1 MRIFQSEEKFS
12 NYYQIDSCLDS
23 TGNGFVYK
31 AHNTRLGNEIAL
43 KVFHSDLFPED
54 TDYQKFEQKA
64 QTLGRLNHPNIA
76 RFFHYGQFEELPFVA
91 MELVPGQSLDEYLK
105 TRSPLP
111 LHLTLRLISHICT
124 ALQYVYKFA
133 QMPKLVKP
141 DLEHSGTELD
151 LGSQKLRPSNIMVIE
166 PNQEKSDP
174 IIRLTDFCLVS
185 EESGSVDGWD
195 RYQNRSDDLGTI
207 GQLLLDML
215 IDQGTRQQ
223 LLSDWPDLS
232 ALPNIELEISELEP
246 TINSLIQNS
255 ISPEFEEQ
263 LADLADWQT
272 KVTQIQESIIC
283 IEDANS
289 QKQQGEYRTMV
300 ESLQK
305 AIDLLPTNQPIQNL
319 KKQAEI
325 EEQINL
331 ADQQATMS
339 NFEAAIGSWEKVLEL
354 APSKTETLFHRA
366 NSEIGRLELLA
377 QIKPLQ
383 KEVQTQKELIRQM
396 STAQQEIDSERDNF
410 DRDRLSRDQEIDR
423 LQVDLSA
430 ADLAVKSTKQEW
442 KEEIEELSKEHKQQ
456 VDKLEL
462 FVEEKE
468 KLIEK
473 ISQQSEDLTGQ
484 LVDLEQIRVNLDK
497 VVQEQEVVLKR
508 QEEDIDQL
516 HILSEETK
524 KEKSQFEAENSELIE
539 QRDSLQKNKDELE
552 KKVIDQSEEL
562 SNQSLKLD
570 ELDKKNEEVKGAL
583 EASESKLE
591 SLKNNQS
598 ELSQT
603 VKEKASQIELLEKR
617 RNKEKEVFR
626 KLEQSWQEQVNQ
638 TEQKNEQLFKNQI
651 QAETE
656 NIGFQFEWAEL
667 KESVHDL
674 EQQLI
679 QNSAFLETKEEQIK
693 QFIAEKEFIDQ
704 QVEELEAGFRLQAE
718 TLLEKDNLNQDLT
731 VSTGKLEEQ
740 IEELQTHQSLSENEL
755 GQKQEQIEQL
765 EALKLNFESDLFN
778 LTDSRDSLQQ
788 QLNQKEQ
795 SLEELE
801 TKSQSAIKSLEN
813 QISMLEEKLEA
824 QIEGLQTHQSLSENE
839 LGQKQEQ
846 IEQLEALKLNFE
858 SDLFNLTDSRDS
870 LQQQLNQKER
880 SLEELEA
887 NGQATIKSLENQVS
901 ILEEQV
907 SVSNQQLQHFLDQVE
922 KSGSKSNLSEKHQEF
937 EKILASQEEELT
949 TLRNENSI
957 LNQQLQD
964 KLSSNDHSQAEIKT
978 LQNRIDE
985 LETTVSEE
993 VQEISFER
1001 EKNQKELEF
1010 ELQQRDGEIQAL
1022 TQEKLAL
1029 SSTVQEQTRMLKN
1042 AATKFKQQQQAI
1054 EALKNDNKHQQQ
1066 EPIEQPLIPQ
1076 RSTANEYV
1084 DLGIAYRKEEK
1095 YQEAILAYQEA
1106 IKIDPV
1112 HEWAYN
1118 NIGYAYYCDQK
1129 YEESVKA
1136 YKQAIQVRPD
1146 HGWAYNGLGRA
1157 YNKLGQYQQ
1166 AIDAFLSSTQV
1177 SPDNAE
1183 AFYNLAKA
1191 YAISEEYDLVLSYL
1205 KQATSQDA
1213 AYAAVAAN
1221 EPLFVDLANKTE
1233 FRHLLSNAES

>member
-31 AHNTRLGNEIAL
+31 ARNTRLGNEIAL
-43 KVFHSDLFPED
+43 KVFHSDLFPKEI
-54 TDYQKFEQKA
+54 DYQKFEQKA

-105 TRSPLP
+105 ARSPLP
-111 LHLTLRLISHICT
+111 LQLTLRLINQICT

-141 DLEHSGTELD
+141 DLEESEAEID
-151 LGSQKLRPSNIMVIE
+151 LGSQKLCPSNIMVIE
-166 PNQEKSDP
+166 PNQETSEP

-185 EESGSVDGWD
+185 EESGSVDSWD
-195 RYQNRSDDLGTI
+195 RYQNKSDGLDTI

-246 TINSLIQNS
+246 TINNLIQSS
-255 ISPEFEEQ
+255 ISLGFEEQ
-263 LADLADWQT
+263 LTALADWQA

-283 IEDANS
+283 IEDANA
-289 QKQQGEYRTMV
+289 QKQQGEYRMMV

-325 EEQINL
+325 EEQIDL
-331 ADQQATMS
+331 ADQQTTMG
-339 NFEAAIGSWEKVLEL
+339 NFEVAIESWEKVLEL

-366 NSEIGRLELLA
+366 TSEIGRLELLA

-383 KEVQTQKELIRQM
+383 KQVQAQKELIRQM
-396 STAQQEIDSERDNF
+396 STSQEEIDSERDNF
-410 DRDRLSRDQEIDR
+410 DRDRLSQDQKIDR
-423 LQVDLSA
+423 LQTDLSA
-430 ADLAVKSTKQEW
+430 ADLEVKSTKQEW
-442 KEEIEELSKEHKQQ
+442 KEEIEELSQEHKQQ
-456 VDKLEL
+456 LEKLEL

-484 LVDLEQIRVNLDK
+484 VVDLEKIRVNLDK
-497 VVQEQEVVLKR
+497 VVEEQETKLKQ
-508 QEEDIDQL
+508 QEEDIDHLQ
-516 HILSEETK
+516 ILSEEIK
-524 KEKSQFEAENSELIE
+524 KEKFQFEAKNSELIE
-539 QRDSLQKNKDELE
+539 HRDSLQKNKDELE
-552 KKVIDQSEEL
+552 QKVIDQSEEL
-562 SNQSLKLD
+562 SDQSLKLD
-570 ELDKKNEEVKGAL
+570 ELGKKSEEVKGAL
-583 EASESKLE
+583 EVSEGKLE
-591 SLKNNQS
+591 SLKENQS
-598 ELSQT
+598 ELSKT
-603 VKEKASQIELLEKR
+603 VEKKDSQIELLEKR
-617 RNKEKEVFR
+617 RSKEKEVFQ

-638 TEQKNEQLFKNQI
+638 TEQKNEQLLKNQI

-656 NIGFQFEWAEL
+656 NIGFQFEWIEL

-679 QNSAFLETKEEQIK
+679 QNAAFLEIKEEQIK
-693 QFIAEKEFIDQ
+693 QFVAEKEFIDQ
-704 QVEELEAGFRLQAE
+704 QVEELEAGFRLQAD
-718 TLLEKDNLNQDLT
+718 TLLEKDNLNQDLIA
-731 VSTGKLEEQ
+731 STGKLEAQ
-740 IEELQTHQSLSENEL
+740 IEELQAHRSLSENEL

-765 EALKLNFESDLFN
+765 QALKLNFESDLLS

-801 TKSQSAIKSLEN
+801 TNSLAAVE
-813 QISMLEEKLEA
+813 
-824 QIEGLQTHQSLSENE
+824 
-839 LGQKQEQ
+839 
-846 IEQLEALKLNFE
+846 
-858 SDLFNLTDSRDS
+858 
-870 LQQQLNQKER
+870 
-880 SLEELEA
+880 
-887 NGQATIKSLENQVS
+887 SLENQVS

-922 KSGSKSNLSEKHQEF
+922 ENNSQSNLSDKHQEF
-937 EKILASQEEELT
+937 EKTLAAQEEKLT
-949 TLRNENSI
+949 SLKNENSM
-957 LNQQLQD
+957 LTQQLQD
-964 KLSSNDHSQAEIKT
+964 SLNANNYSQAEVKT
-978 LQNRIDE
+978 LKNRIDE

-993 VQEISFER
+993 VQEISVER
-1001 EKNQKELEF
+1001 EKNQKEIEF

-1022 TQEKLAL
+1022 TREKLAL
-1029 SSTVQEQTRMLKN
+1029 SSTVEEQTRMLKN

-1054 EALKNDNKHQQQ
+1054 EALKNDNKNQQK
-1066 EPIEQPLIPQ
+1066 ELIEQPLIPQ

-1118 NIGYAYYCDQK
+1118 NIGYAYYCGQK

-1205 KQATSQDA
+1205 KQAINQDA
-1213 AYAAVAAN
+1213 AYAAAAAN

-1233 FRHLLSNAES
+1233 FRQLIANAES

>member
-1 MRIFQSEEKFS
+1 MRIFQPEEKFS

-473 ISQQSEDLTGQ
+473 ISQQSEDLTSQ

-497 VVQEQEVVLKR
+497 VVQEQEAVLKR
-508 QEEDIDQL
+508 QEEDIDQF

-570 ELDKKNEEVKGAL
+570 ELGEKNEEVKGAL

-788 QLNQKEQ
+788 QLNQKE
-795 SLEELE
+795 
-801 TKSQSAIKSLEN
+801 
-813 QISMLEEKLEA
+813 
-824 QIEGLQTHQSLSENE
+824 
-839 LGQKQEQ
+839 
-846 IEQLEALKLNFE
+846 
-858 SDLFNLTDSRDS
+858 
-870 LQQQLNQKER
+870 R

-1001 EKNQKELEF
+1001 ENNQKELEF

-1213 AYAAVAAN
+1213 AYAAAAAN

>member
-473 ISQQSEDLTGQ
+473 ISQQSEDLTSQ

-497 VVQEQEVVLKR
+497 VVQEQEAVLKR
-508 QEEDIDQL
+508 QEEEIDQF

-539 QRDSLQKNKDELE
+539 QRDSLQENKDELE

-570 ELDKKNEEVKGAL
+570 ELGEKNEEVKGAL

-667 KESVHDL
+667 KESVNDL

-740 IEELQTHQSLSENEL
+740 IEE
-755 GQKQEQIEQL
+755 
-765 EALKLNFESDLFN
+765 
-778 LTDSRDSLQQ
+778 
-788 QLNQKEQ
+788 
-795 SLEELE
+795 
-801 TKSQSAIKSLEN
+801 
-813 QISMLEEKLEA
+813 
-824 QIEGLQTHQSLSENE
+824 LQTHQSLSENE

-1213 AYAAVAAN
+1213 AYAAAAAN

>member
-31 AHNTRLGNEIAL
+31 ARNTRLGNEIAL
-43 KVFHSDLFPED
+43 KVFHSDLFPKEI
-54 TDYQKFEQKA
+54 DYQKFEQKA

-105 TRSPLP
+105 ARSPLP
-111 LHLTLRLISHICT
+111 LQLTLRLINQICT

-141 DLEHSGTELD
+141 DLEESEAEID
-151 LGSQKLRPSNIMVIE
+151 LGSQKLCSSNIMVIE
-166 PNQEKSDP
+166 PNQETSEP

-185 EESGSVDGWD
+185 EESGSVDSWD
-195 RYQNRSDDLGTI
+195 RYQNKSDGLDTI

-246 TINSLIQNS
+246 TINNLIQSS
-255 ISPEFEEQ
+255 ISLGFEEQ
-263 LADLADWQT
+263 LTALADWQA

-283 IEDANS
+283 IEDANA
-289 QKQQGEYRTMV
+289 QKQQGEYRMMV

-325 EEQINL
+325 EEQIDL
-331 ADQQATMS
+331 ADQQTTMG
-339 NFEAAIGSWEKVLEL
+339 NFEVAIESWEKVLEL

-366 NSEIGRLELLA
+366 TSEIGRLELLA

-383 KEVQTQKELIRQM
+383 KQVQAQKELIRQM
-396 STAQQEIDSERDNF
+396 STSQEEIDSERDNF
-410 DRDRLSRDQEIDR
+410 DRDRLSQDQKIDR
-423 LQVDLSA
+423 LQTDLSA
-430 ADLAVKSTKQEW
+430 ADLEVKSTKQEW
-442 KEEIEELSKEHKQQ
+442 KEEIEELSQEHKQQ
-456 VDKLEL
+456 LEKLEL

-484 LVDLEQIRVNLDK
+484 VVDLEKIRVNLDK
-497 VVQEQEVVLKR
+497 VVEEQETKLKQ
-508 QEEDIDQL
+508 QEEDIDHL
-516 HILSEETK
+516 HVLSEEIK
-524 KEKSQFEAENSELIE
+524 KEKFQFEAKNSELIE

-552 KKVIDQSEEL
+552 QKVIDQSEEL
-562 SNQSLKLD
+562 SDQSLKLD
-570 ELDKKNEEVKGAL
+570 ELGKKSKEVKGAL
-583 EASESKLE
+583 EVSEGKLE
-591 SLKNNQS
+591 SLKENQS
-598 ELSQT
+598 ELSKT
-603 VKEKASQIELLEKR
+603 VEKKDSQIELLEKR
-617 RNKEKEVFR
+617 RSKEKEVFQ

-638 TEQKNEQLFKNQI
+638 TEQKNEQLLKNQI

-656 NIGFQFEWAEL
+656 NIGFQFEWIEL

-679 QNSAFLETKEEQIK
+679 QNAAFLEIKEEQIK
-693 QFIAEKEFIDQ
+693 QFVAEKEFIDQ
-704 QVEELEAGFRLQAE
+704 QVEELEAGFRLQAD
-718 TLLEKDNLNQDLT
+718 TLLEKDNLNQDLIA
-731 VSTGKLEEQ
+731 STGKLEAQ
-740 IEELQTHQSLSENEL
+740 IEELQAHRSLSENKL

-765 EALKLNFESDLFN
+765 QALKLNFESDLLS

-801 TKSQSAIKSLEN
+801 TNSLAAVE
-813 QISMLEEKLEA
+813 
-824 QIEGLQTHQSLSENE
+824 
-839 LGQKQEQ
+839 
-846 IEQLEALKLNFE
+846 
-858 SDLFNLTDSRDS
+858 
-870 LQQQLNQKER
+870 
-880 SLEELEA
+880 
-887 NGQATIKSLENQVS
+887 SLENQVS

-922 KSGSKSNLSEKHQEF
+922 ESDSQSNLSDKHQEF
-937 EKILASQEEELT
+937 EKTLAAQEEKLT
-949 TLRNENSI
+949 SLKNENST
-957 LNQQLQD
+957 LTQQLQD
-964 KLSSNDHSQAEIKT
+964 SLNANNYSQAEVKT
-978 LQNRIDE
+978 LKNRIDE

-993 VQEISFER
+993 VQEISVER
-1001 EKNQKELEF
+1001 EKNQKEIEF

-1022 TQEKLAL
+1022 TREKLAL
-1029 SSTVQEQTRMLKN
+1029 SSTVEEQTRMLKN

-1054 EALKNDNKHQQQ
+1054 EALKNDNKNQQK
-1066 EPIEQPLIPQ
+1066 ELIEQPLIPQ

-1205 KQATSQDA
+1205 KQATNQDA
-1213 AYAAVAAN
+1213 AYAAAAAN

-1233 FRHLLSNAES
+1233 FRQLIANAES

>member
-31 AHNTRLGNEIAL
+31 ARNTRLGNEIAL
-43 KVFHSDLFPED
+43 KVFHSDLFPKEI
-54 TDYQKFEQKA
+54 DYQKFEQKA

-105 TRSPLP
+105 ARSPLP
-111 LHLTLRLISHICT
+111 LQLTLRLINQICT

-141 DLEHSGTELD
+141 DLEESEAEID
-151 LGSQKLRPSNIMVIE
+151 LGSQKLCSSNIMVIE
-166 PNQEKSDP
+166 PNQETSEP

-185 EESGSVDGWD
+185 EESGSVDSWD
-195 RYQNRSDDLGTI
+195 RYQNKSDGLDTI

-246 TINSLIQNS
+246 TINNLIQSS
-255 ISPEFEEQ
+255 ISLGFEEQ
-263 LADLADWQT
+263 LTALADWQA

-283 IEDANS
+283 IEDANA
-289 QKQQGEYRTMV
+289 QKQQGEYRMMV

-325 EEQINL
+325 EEQIDL
-331 ADQQATMS
+331 ADQQTTMG
-339 NFEAAIGSWEKVLEL
+339 NFEVAIESWEKVLEL

-366 NSEIGRLELLA
+366 TSEIGRLELLA

-383 KEVQTQKELIRQM
+383 KQVQAQKELIRQM
-396 STAQQEIDSERDNF
+396 STSQEEIDSERDNF
-410 DRDRLSRDQEIDR
+410 DRDRLSQDQKIDR
-423 LQVDLSA
+423 LQTDLSA
-430 ADLAVKSTKQEW
+430 ADLEVKSTKQEW
-442 KEEIEELSKEHKQQ
+442 KEEIEELSQEHKQQ
-456 VDKLEL
+456 LEKLEL

-484 LVDLEQIRVNLDK
+484 VVDLEKIRVNLDK
-497 VVQEQEVVLKR
+497 VVEEQETKLKQ
-508 QEEDIDQL
+508 QEEDIDHLQ
-516 HILSEETK
+516 ILSEEIK
-524 KEKSQFEAENSELIE
+524 KEKFQFEAKNSELIE

-552 KKVIDQSEEL
+552 QKVIDQSEEL
-562 SNQSLKLD
+562 SDQSLKLD
-570 ELDKKNEEVKGAL
+570 VLGKKSEEVKGAL
-583 EASESKLE
+583 EVSEGKLE
-591 SLKNNQS
+591 SLKENQS
-598 ELSQT
+598 ELSKT
-603 VKEKASQIELLEKR
+603 VEKKDSQIELLEKR
-617 RNKEKEVFR
+617 RSKEKEVFQ

-638 TEQKNEQLFKNQI
+638 TEQKNEQLLKNQI

-656 NIGFQFEWAEL
+656 NIGFQFEWIEL

-679 QNSAFLETKEEQIK
+679 QNAAFLEIKEEQIK
-693 QFIAEKEFIDQ
+693 QFVAEKEFIDQ
-704 QVEELEAGFRLQAE
+704 QVEELEAGFRLQAD
-718 TLLEKDNLNQDLT
+718 TLLEKDNLNQDLIA
-731 VSTGKLEEQ
+731 STGKLEAQ
-740 IEELQTHQSLSENEL
+740 IEELQAHRSLSENEL

-765 EALKLNFESDLFN
+765 QALKLNFESDLLS

-801 TKSQSAIKSLEN
+801 A
-813 QISMLEEKLEA
+813 
-824 QIEGLQTHQSLSENE
+824 
-839 LGQKQEQ
+839 
-846 IEQLEALKLNFE
+846 
-858 SDLFNLTDSRDS
+858 DS
-870 LQQQLNQKER
+870 LAAVE
-880 SLEELEA
+880 
-887 NGQATIKSLENQVS
+887 SLENQVS

-922 KSGSKSNLSEKHQEF
+922 ESDSQANLSDKHQEF
-937 EKILASQEEELT
+937 EKTLAAQEEKLT
-949 TLRNENSI
+949 SLKNENST
-957 LNQQLQD
+957 LTQQLQD
-964 KLSSNDHSQAEIKT
+964 SLNANNYSQAEVKT
-978 LQNRIDE
+978 LKNRIDE

-993 VQEISFER
+993 VQEISVER
-1001 EKNQKELEF
+1001 EKNQKEIEF

-1022 TQEKLAL
+1022 TREKLAL
-1029 SSTVQEQTRMLKN
+1029 SSTVEEQTRMLKN

-1054 EALKNDNKHQQQ
+1054 EALKNDNENQQK
-1066 EPIEQPLIPQ
+1066 ELIEQPLIPQ

-1205 KQATSQDA
+1205 KQATNQDA
-1213 AYAAVAAN
+1213 AYAAAAAN

-1233 FRHLLSNAES
+1233 FRQLIANAES

>member
-141 DLEHSGTELD
+141 DLEHSGAELD

-166 PNQEKSDP
+166 PNQETSEP

-195 RYQNRSDDLGTI
+195 RYKNRSDGLGTI

-263 LADLADWQT
+263 LADLANWQT

-283 IEDANS
+283 IENANS

-366 NSEIGRLELLA
+366 NSEIGRLELLS

-456 VDKLEL
+456 LDKLEL

-473 ISQQSEDLTGQ
+473 INQQSEDLTGQ
-484 LVDLEQIRVNLDK
+484 VVDLEQIRVNLDK
-497 VVQEQEVVLKR
+497 VVQEQEAVLKR

-516 HILSEETK
+516 HILSEEIK

-552 KKVIDQSEEL
+552 KKAIDQSEKL

-570 ELDKKNEEVKGAL
+570 ELGEKNEEVKGAL

-617 RNKEKEVFR
+617 RSKEKEVFR

-718 TLLEKDNLNQDLT
+718 TLLEKDNLNQDLI
-731 VSTGKLEEQ
+731 VSTGKLEAQ
-740 IEELQTHQSLSENEL
+740 IEELQTHRSLSENEL

-778 LTDSRDSLQQ
+778 L
-788 QLNQKEQ
+788 N
-795 SLEELE
+795 
-801 TKSQSAIKSLEN
+801 
-813 QISMLEEKLEA
+813 
-824 QIEGLQTHQSLSENE
+824 
-839 LGQKQEQ
+839 
-846 IEQLEALKLNFE
+846 
-858 SDLFNLTDSRDS
+858 DSRDS

-907 SVSNQQLQHFLDQVE
+907 LVSNQQLQHFLDQVE
-922 KSGSKSNLSEKHQEF
+922 KSDSKSNLSEKHQEF
-937 EKILASQEEELT
+937 EKILANQEEELT
-949 TLRNENSI
+949 TLRNENST
-957 LNQQLQD
+957 LTQQLQD

-985 LETTVSEE
+985 LEATVSEE

-1010 ELQQRDGEIQAL
+1010 ELQQRDGELQAL

>member
-195 RYQNRSDDLGTI
+195 RYQNRSDGLGTI

-473 ISQQSEDLTGQ
+473 ISQQSEDLTSQ

-497 VVQEQEVVLKR
+497 VVQEQEAVLKR
-508 QEEDIDQL
+508 QEEEIDQF

-570 ELDKKNEEVKGAL
+570 ELGKKNEEVKGAL

-740 IEELQTHQSLSENEL
+740 IEE
-755 GQKQEQIEQL
+755 
-765 EALKLNFESDLFN
+765 
-778 LTDSRDSLQQ
+778 
-788 QLNQKEQ
+788 
-795 SLEELE
+795 
-801 TKSQSAIKSLEN
+801 
-813 QISMLEEKLEA
+813 
-824 QIEGLQTHQSLSENE
+824 LQTHQSLSENE

-1213 AYAAVAAN
+1213 AYAAAAAN

>member
-141 DLEHSGTELD
+141 DLEHSGAELD
-151 LGSQKLRPSNIMVIE
+151 LGSQKIRPSNIMVIE

-473 ISQQSEDLTGQ
+473 ISQQSEDLTSQ

-497 VVQEQEVVLKR
+497 VVQEQEAVLKR
-508 QEEDIDQL
+508 QEEEIDQF

-570 ELDKKNEEVKGAL
+570 ELGKKNEEVKGAL

-598 ELSQT
+598 ELAQT
-603 VKEKASQIELLEKR
+603 VKEKDSQIELLEKR

-740 IEELQTHQSLSENEL
+740 IEE
-755 GQKQEQIEQL
+755 
-765 EALKLNFESDLFN
+765 
-778 LTDSRDSLQQ
+778 
-788 QLNQKEQ
+788 
-795 SLEELE
+795 
-801 TKSQSAIKSLEN
+801 
-813 QISMLEEKLEA
+813 
-824 QIEGLQTHQSLSENE
+824 LQTHQSLSENE

-1213 AYAAVAAN
+1213 AYAAAAAN

>member
-31 AHNTRLGNEIAL
+31 ARNTRLGNEIAL
-43 KVFHSDLFPED
+43 KVFHSDLFPKEI
-54 TDYQKFEQKA
+54 DYQKFEQKA

-76 RFFHYGQFEELPFVA
+76 RFFHYGQFEEFPFVA

-105 TRSPLP
+105 ARSPLP
-111 LHLTLRLISHICT
+111 LQLTLRLINQICT

-141 DLEHSGTELD
+141 DLEESEAEID
-151 LGSQKLRPSNIMVIE
+151 LGSQKLCPSNIMVIE
-166 PNQEKSDP
+166 PNQETSEP

-185 EESGSVDGWD
+185 EESGSVDSWD
-195 RYQNRSDDLGTI
+195 RYQNKLDGLDTI

-246 TINSLIQNS
+246 TINNLIQSS
-255 ISPEFEEQ
+255 ISLGFEEQ
-263 LADLADWQT
+263 LTALADWQA

-283 IEDANS
+283 IEDANA
-289 QKQQGEYRTMV
+289 QKQQGEYRMMV

-325 EEQINL
+325 EEQIDL
-331 ADQQATMS
+331 ADQQTTMG
-339 NFEAAIGSWEKVLEL
+339 NFEVAIESWEKVLEL

-366 NSEIGRLELLA
+366 TSEIGRLELLA

-383 KEVQTQKELIRQM
+383 KQVQAQKELIRQM
-396 STAQQEIDSERDNF
+396 STSQEEIDSERDNF
-410 DRDRLSRDQEIDR
+410 DRDRLSQDQKIDR
-423 LQVDLSA
+423 LQTDLSA
-430 ADLAVKSTKQEW
+430 ADLEVKSTKQEW
-442 KEEIEELSKEHKQQ
+442 KEEIEELSQEHKQQ
-456 VDKLEL
+456 LEKLEL

-473 ISQQSEDLTGQ
+473 ISQQSEDLKGQ
-484 LVDLEQIRVNLDK
+484 VVDLEKIRVNLDK
-497 VVQEQEVVLKR
+497 VVEEQETKLKQ
-508 QEEDIDQL
+508 QEEDIDHLQ
-516 HILSEETK
+516 ILSEEIK
-524 KEKSQFEAENSELIE
+524 KEKFQFEAKNSELIE
-539 QRDSLQKNKDELE
+539 HRDSLQKNKDELE
-552 KKVIDQSEEL
+552 QKVIDQSEEL
-562 SNQSLKLD
+562 SDQSLKLD
-570 ELDKKNEEVKGAL
+570 ELGKKSEEVKGAL
-583 EASESKLE
+583 EVSEGKLE
-591 SLKNNQS
+591 SLKENQS
-598 ELSQT
+598 ELSKT
-603 VKEKASQIELLEKR
+603 VEKKDSQIELLEKR
-617 RNKEKEVFR
+617 RSKEKEVFQ

-638 TEQKNEQLFKNQI
+638 TEQKNEQLLKNQI

-656 NIGFQFEWAEL
+656 NIGFQFEWIEL

-679 QNSAFLETKEEQIK
+679 QNAAFLEIKEEQIK
-693 QFIAEKEFIDQ
+693 QFVAEKEFIDQ
-704 QVEELEAGFRLQAE
+704 QVEELEAGFRLQAD
-718 TLLEKDNLNQDLT
+718 TLLEKDNLNQDLIA
-731 VSTGKLEEQ
+731 STGKLEAQ
-740 IEELQTHQSLSENEL
+740 IEELQAHRSLSENEL

-765 EALKLNFESDLFN
+765 QALKLNFESDLLS

-801 TKSQSAIKSLEN
+801 TNSLAAVE
-813 QISMLEEKLEA
+813 
-824 QIEGLQTHQSLSENE
+824 
-839 LGQKQEQ
+839 
-846 IEQLEALKLNFE
+846 
-858 SDLFNLTDSRDS
+858 
-870 LQQQLNQKER
+870 
-880 SLEELEA
+880 
-887 NGQATIKSLENQVS
+887 SLENQVS

-922 KSGSKSNLSEKHQEF
+922 ENNSQSNLSDKHQEF
-937 EKILASQEEELT
+937 EKTLAAQEEKLT
-949 TLRNENSI
+949 SLKNENSM
-957 LNQQLQD
+957 LTQQLQD
-964 KLSSNDHSQAEIKT
+964 SLNANNYSQAEVKT
-978 LQNRIDE
+978 LKNRIDE

-993 VQEISFER
+993 VQEISVER
-1001 EKNQKELEF
+1001 EKNQKEIEF

-1022 TQEKLAL
+1022 TREKLAL
-1029 SSTVQEQTRMLKN
+1029 SSTVEEQTRMLKN

-1054 EALKNDNKHQQQ
+1054 EALKNDNKNQQK
-1066 EPIEQPLIPQ
+1066 ELIEQPLIPQ

-1205 KQATSQDA
+1205 KQAINQDA
-1213 AYAAVAAN
+1213 AYAAAAAN

-1233 FRHLLSNAES
+1233 FRQLIANAES

>member
-31 AHNTRLGNEIAL
+31 ARNTRLGNEIAL
-43 KVFHSDLFPED
+43 KVFHSDLFPKEI
-54 TDYQKFEQKA
+54 DYQKFEQKA

-105 TRSPLP
+105 ARSPLP
-111 LHLTLRLISHICT
+111 LQLTLRLINQICT

-141 DLEHSGTELD
+141 DLEESEAEID
-151 LGSQKLRPSNIMVIE
+151 LGSQKLCSSNIMVIE
-166 PNQEKSDP
+166 PNQETSEP

-185 EESGSVDGWD
+185 EESGSVDSWD
-195 RYQNRSDDLGTI
+195 RYQNKSDGLDTI

-246 TINSLIQNS
+246 TINNLIQSS
-255 ISPEFEEQ
+255 ISLGFEEQ
-263 LADLADWQT
+263 LTALADWQA

-283 IEDANS
+283 IEDANA
-289 QKQQGEYRTMV
+289 QKQQGEYRMMV

-325 EEQINL
+325 EEQIDL
-331 ADQQATMS
+331 ADQQTTMG
-339 NFEAAIGSWEKVLEL
+339 NFEVAIESWEKVLEL

-366 NSEIGRLELLA
+366 TSEIGRLELLA

-383 KEVQTQKELIRQM
+383 KQVQAQKELIRQM
-396 STAQQEIDSERDNF
+396 STSQEEIDSERDNF
-410 DRDRLSRDQEIDR
+410 DRDRLSQDQKIDR
-423 LQVDLSA
+423 LQTDLSA
-430 ADLAVKSTKQEW
+430 ADLEVKSTKQEW
-442 KEEIEELSKEHKQQ
+442 KEEIEELSQEHKQQ
-456 VDKLEL
+456 LEKLEL

-484 LVDLEQIRVNLDK
+484 VVDLEKIRVNLDK
-497 VVQEQEVVLKR
+497 VVEEQETKLKQ
-508 QEEDIDQL
+508 QEEDIDHLQ
-516 HILSEETK
+516 ILSEEIK
-524 KEKSQFEAENSELIE
+524 KEKFQFEAKNSELIE

-552 KKVIDQSEEL
+552 QKVIDQSEEL
-562 SNQSLKLD
+562 SDQSLKLD
-570 ELDKKNEEVKGAL
+570 ELGKKSKEVKGAL
-583 EASESKLE
+583 EVSEGKLE
-591 SLKNNQS
+591 SLKENQS
-598 ELSQT
+598 ELSKT
-603 VKEKASQIELLEKR
+603 VEKKDSQIELLEKR
-617 RNKEKEVFR
+617 RSKEKEVFQ

-638 TEQKNEQLFKNQI
+638 TEQKNEQLLKNQI

-656 NIGFQFEWAEL
+656 NIGFQFEWIEL

-679 QNSAFLETKEEQIK
+679 QNAAFLEIKEEQIK
-693 QFIAEKEFIDQ
+693 QFVAEKEFIDQ
-704 QVEELEAGFRLQAE
+704 QVEELEAGFRLQAD
-718 TLLEKDNLNQDLT
+718 TLLEKDNLNQDLIA
-731 VSTGKLEEQ
+731 STGKLEAQ
-740 IEELQTHQSLSENEL
+740 IEELQAHRSLSENEL

-765 EALKLNFESDLFN
+765 QALKLNFESDLLS

-801 TKSQSAIKSLEN
+801 TNSLAAVE
-813 QISMLEEKLEA
+813 
-824 QIEGLQTHQSLSENE
+824 
-839 LGQKQEQ
+839 
-846 IEQLEALKLNFE
+846 
-858 SDLFNLTDSRDS
+858 
-870 LQQQLNQKER
+870 
-880 SLEELEA
+880 
-887 NGQATIKSLENQVS
+887 SLENQVS

-922 KSGSKSNLSEKHQEF
+922 ENNSQSNLSDKHQEF
-937 EKILASQEEELT
+937 EKTLAAQEEKLT
-949 TLRNENSI
+949 SLKNENST
-957 LNQQLQD
+957 LTQQLQD
-964 KLSSNDHSQAEIKT
+964 SLNANNYSQAEVKT
-978 LQNRIDE
+978 LKNRIDE

-993 VQEISFER
+993 VQEISVER
-1001 EKNQKELEF
+1001 EKNQKEIEF
-1010 ELQQRDGEIQAL
+1010 ELQQRDDEIQAL
-1022 TQEKLAL
+1022 TREKLAL
-1029 SSTVQEQTRMLKN
+1029 SSTVEEQTRMLKN

-1054 EALKNDNKHQQQ
+1054 EALKNDNKNQQK
-1066 EPIEQPLIPQ
+1066 ELIEQPLIPQ

-1205 KQATSQDA
+1205 KQATNQDA
-1213 AYAAVAAN
+1213 AYAAAAAN
-1221 EPLFVDLANKTE
+1221 EPLFVDLANKTG
-1233 FRHLLSNAES
+1233 FRQLIANAES

>member
-497 VVQEQEVVLKR
+497 VVQEQEAVLKR
-508 QEEDIDQL
+508 QEEDIDQF

-788 QLNQKEQ
+788 QLNQKE
-795 SLEELE
+795 
-801 TKSQSAIKSLEN
+801 
-813 QISMLEEKLEA
+813 
-824 QIEGLQTHQSLSENE
+824 
-839 LGQKQEQ
+839 
-846 IEQLEALKLNFE
+846 
-858 SDLFNLTDSRDS
+858 
-870 LQQQLNQKER
+870 R

-993 VQEISFER
+993 VQEISFKR

-1010 ELQQRDGEIQAL
+1010 ELQQRDGELQAL

>member
-289 QKQQGEYRTMV
+289 QKQQGEYRAMV

-473 ISQQSEDLTGQ
+473 ISQQSEDLTSQ

-497 VVQEQEVVLKR
+497 VVQEQEAVLKR
-508 QEEDIDQL
+508 QEEDIDQF

-570 ELDKKNEEVKGAL
+570 ELGKKNEEVKGAL

-740 IEELQTHQSLSENEL
+740 IEE
-755 GQKQEQIEQL
+755 
-765 EALKLNFESDLFN
+765 
-778 LTDSRDSLQQ
+778 
-788 QLNQKEQ
+788 
-795 SLEELE
+795 
-801 TKSQSAIKSLEN
+801 
-813 QISMLEEKLEA
+813 
-824 QIEGLQTHQSLSENE
+824 LQTHQSLSENE

-1213 AYAAVAAN
+1213 AYAAAAAN

>member
-473 ISQQSEDLTGQ
+473 ISQQSEDLTSQ

-570 ELDKKNEEVKGAL
+570 ELGEKNEEVKGVL

-788 QLNQKEQ
+788 QLNQKE
-795 SLEELE
+795 
-801 TKSQSAIKSLEN
+801 
-813 QISMLEEKLEA
+813 
-824 QIEGLQTHQSLSENE
+824 
-839 LGQKQEQ
+839 
-846 IEQLEALKLNFE
+846 
-858 SDLFNLTDSRDS
+858 
-870 LQQQLNQKER
+870 R

-922 KSGSKSNLSEKHQEF
+922 KRDSKSNLSEKHQEF

-964 KLSSNDHSQAEIKT
+964 KLSSNDHSQAKIKT

-1054 EALKNDNKHQQQ
+1054 EALKNDNKHQKQ

-1213 AYAAVAAN
+1213 AYAAAAAN

>member
-174 IIRLTDFCLVS
+174 IILLTDFCLVS

-272 KVTQIQESIIC
+272 KLTQIQESIIC

-473 ISQQSEDLTGQ
+473 ISQQSEDLTSQ

-497 VVQEQEVVLKR
+497 VVQEQEAVLKR
-508 QEEDIDQL
+508 QEEEIDQF

-570 ELDKKNEEVKGAL
+570 ELGKKNEEVKGAL

-788 QLNQKEQ
+788 QLNQKE
-795 SLEELE
+795 
-801 TKSQSAIKSLEN
+801 
-813 QISMLEEKLEA
+813 
-824 QIEGLQTHQSLSENE
+824 
-839 LGQKQEQ
+839 
-846 IEQLEALKLNFE
+846 
-858 SDLFNLTDSRDS
+858 
-870 LQQQLNQKER
+870 R

-922 KSGSKSNLSEKHQEF
+922 KSDSKSNLSEKHQEF

-1213 AYAAVAAN
+1213 AYAAAAAN

>member
-31 AHNTRLGNEIAL
+31 ARNTRLGNEIAL
-43 KVFHSDLFPED
+43 KVFHSDLFPKEI
-54 TDYQKFEQKA
+54 DYQKFEQKA

-105 TRSPLP
+105 ARSPLP
-111 LHLTLRLISHICT
+111 LQLTLRLINQICT

-141 DLEHSGTELD
+141 DLEESEAGID
-151 LGSQKLRPSNIMVIE
+151 LGSQKLCPSNIMVIE
-166 PNQEKSDP
+166 PNQETSEP
-174 IIRLTDFCLVS
+174 IIRLADFCLVS
-185 EESGSVDGWD
+185 EESGSVDSWD
-195 RYQNRSDDLGTI
+195 RYQNKSDGLDTI

-246 TINSLIQNS
+246 TINNLIQSS
-255 ISPEFEEQ
+255 ISLGFEEQ
-263 LADLADWQT
+263 LTALADWQA

-283 IEDANS
+283 IEDANA
-289 QKQQGEYRTMV
+289 QKQQGEYRMMV

-305 AIDLLPTNQPIQNL
+305 AIDLLPTNQPVQNL

-325 EEQINL
+325 EEQIDL
-331 ADQQATMS
+331 ADQQTTMG
-339 NFEAAIGSWEKVLEL
+339 NFEVAIESWEKVLEL

-366 NSEIGRLELLA
+366 TSEIGRLELLA

-383 KEVQTQKELIRQM
+383 KQVQAQKELIRQM
-396 STAQQEIDSERDNF
+396 STAQEEIDSERDNF
-410 DRDRLSRDQEIDR
+410 DRDRLSQDQKIDR
-423 LQVDLSA
+423 LQIDLST
-430 ADLAVKSTKQEW
+430 ADLEVKSTKQEW
-442 KEEIEELSKEHKQQ
+442 KEEIEELSQEHKQQ
-456 VDKLEL
+456 LEKLEL
-462 FVEEKE
+462 FVAEKE

-484 LVDLEQIRVNLDK
+484 VVDLEKIRVNLDK
-497 VVQEQEVVLKR
+497 VVEEQETKLKQ
-508 QEEDIDQL
+508 QEEDIDHLQV
-516 HILSEETK
+516 LSEEIK
-524 KEKSQFEAENSELIE
+524 KEKFQFEAKNSELIE

-552 KKVIDQSEEL
+552 QKVIDQSEEL
-562 SNQSLKLD
+562 SDQSLKLD
-570 ELDKKNEEVKGAL
+570 ELGKKSEEVKGAL
-583 EASESKLE
+583 EVSEGKLK
-591 SLKNNQS
+591 SLKENQS
-598 ELSQT
+598 ELSKT
-603 VKEKASQIELLEKR
+603 VEKKDSQIELLEKR
-617 RNKEKEVFR
+617 RSKEKEVFQ

-638 TEQKNEQLFKNQI
+638 TEQKNEQLLKNQI

-656 NIGFQFEWAEL
+656 NIGFQFEWIEL

-679 QNSAFLETKEEQIK
+679 QNAAFLEIKEEQIK
-693 QFIAEKEFIDQ
+693 QFVAEKEFIDQ
-704 QVEELEAGFRLQAE
+704 QVEELEAGFRLQAD
-718 TLLEKDNLNQDLT
+718 TLLEKDNLNQDLIA
-731 VSTGKLEEQ
+731 STRKLEAQ
-740 IEELQTHQSLSENEL
+740 IEELQAHRSLSENEL

-765 EALKLNFESDLFN
+765 QALKLNFESDLLS

-801 TKSQSAIKSLEN
+801 T
-813 QISMLEEKLEA
+813 
-824 QIEGLQTHQSLSENE
+824 
-839 LGQKQEQ
+839 
-846 IEQLEALKLNFE
+846 
-858 SDLFNLTDSRDS
+858 DS
-870 LQQQLNQKER
+870 LAAVE
-880 SLEELEA
+880 
-887 NGQATIKSLENQVS
+887 SLENQVS

-922 KSGSKSNLSEKHQEF
+922 ENNSQPNLSDKHQEF
-937 EKILASQEEELT
+937 EKTLAAQEEKLT
-949 TLRNENSI
+949 SLKNENST
-957 LNQQLQD
+957 LTQQLQD
-964 KLSSNDHSQAEIKT
+964 SLNANNYSQAEVKT
-978 LQNRIDE
+978 LKNRIDE

-993 VQEISFER
+993 VQEISVER
-1001 EKNQKELEF
+1001 EKNQKEIEF

-1022 TQEKLAL
+1022 TREKLAL
-1029 SSTVQEQTRMLKN
+1029 SSTVEEQTRMLKN

-1054 EALKNDNKHQQQ
+1054 EALKNDNKNQQK
-1066 EPIEQPLIPQ
+1066 ELIEQPLIPQ

-1205 KQATSQDA
+1205 KQATNQDA
-1213 AYAAVAAN
+1213 AYAAAAAN

-1233 FRHLLSNAES
+1233 FRQLIANAES

>member
-141 DLEHSGTELD
+141 DLEHSGAELD
-151 LGSQKLRPSNIMVIE
+151 LGSQKIRPSNIMVIE

-473 ISQQSEDLTGQ
+473 ISQQSEDLTSQ

-497 VVQEQEVVLKR
+497 VAQEQEAVLKR

-516 HILSEETK
+516 RILSEETK

-570 ELDKKNEEVKGAL
+570 ELGKENEEVKGTL

-667 KESVHDL
+667 KESVNDL

-740 IEELQTHQSLSENEL
+740 IEE
-755 GQKQEQIEQL
+755 
-765 EALKLNFESDLFN
+765 
-778 LTDSRDSLQQ
+778 
-788 QLNQKEQ
+788 
-795 SLEELE
+795 
-801 TKSQSAIKSLEN
+801 
-813 QISMLEEKLEA
+813 
-824 QIEGLQTHQSLSENE
+824 LQTHQSLSENE

-1029 SSTVQEQTRMLKN
+1029 SSTVEEQTRMLKN

-1213 AYAAVAAN
+1213 AYAAAAAN

>member
-195 RYQNRSDDLGTI
+195 RYKNGSDGLGTI

-473 ISQQSEDLTGQ
+473 ISQQSEDLTSQ

-497 VVQEQEVVLKR
+497 VVQEQEAVLKR

-516 HILSEETK
+516 RILSEETK

-570 ELDKKNEEVKGAL
+570 ELGKENEEVKGTL

-740 IEELQTHQSLSENEL
+740 IEE
-755 GQKQEQIEQL
+755 
-765 EALKLNFESDLFN
+765 
-778 LTDSRDSLQQ
+778 
-788 QLNQKEQ
+788 
-795 SLEELE
+795 
-801 TKSQSAIKSLEN
+801 
-813 QISMLEEKLEA
+813 
-824 QIEGLQTHQSLSENE
+824 LQTHQSLSENE

-1213 AYAAVAAN
+1213 AYAAAAAN

>member
-141 DLEHSGTELD
+141 DLEHSGAELD

-166 PNQEKSDP
+166 PNQETSEP

-195 RYQNRSDDLGTI
+195 RYKNRSDGLGTI

-396 STAQQEIDSERDNF
+396 STAQQEVDSERDNF

-423 LQVDLSA
+423 LQVDLSD

-456 VDKLEL
+456 LDKLEL

-473 ISQQSEDLTGQ
+473 INQQSEDLTGQ
-484 LVDLEQIRVNLDK
+484 VVDLEQIRVNLDK
-497 VVQEQEVVLKR
+497 VVREQEAVLKR

-516 HILSEETK
+516 HILSEEIK

-570 ELDKKNEEVKGAL
+570 ELGKKNEEVKGTL

-718 TLLEKDNLNQDLT
+718 TLLEKDNLNQDLI
-731 VSTGKLEEQ
+731 VSTGKLEAQ
-740 IEELQTHQSLSENEL
+740 IEELQTHRSLSENEL

-778 LTDSRDSLQQ
+778 L
-788 QLNQKEQ
+788 N
-795 SLEELE
+795 
-801 TKSQSAIKSLEN
+801 
-813 QISMLEEKLEA
+813 
-824 QIEGLQTHQSLSENE
+824 
-839 LGQKQEQ
+839 
-846 IEQLEALKLNFE
+846 
-858 SDLFNLTDSRDS
+858 DSRDS

-901 ILEEQV
+901 MLEEQV
-907 SVSNQQLQHFLDQVE
+907 LVSNQQLQHFLDQVE
-922 KSGSKSNLSEKHQEF
+922 KSDSKSNLSEKHQEF
-937 EKILASQEEELT
+937 EKILANQEEELT
-949 TLRNENSI
+949 TLRNENST
-957 LNQQLQD
+957 LTQQLQD

-1010 ELQQRDGEIQAL
+1010 ELQQRDGELQAL

>member
-31 AHNTRLGNEIAL
+31 ARNTRLGNEIAL
-43 KVFHSDLFPED
+43 KVFHSDLFPKEI
-54 TDYQKFEQKA
+54 DYQKFEQKA

-105 TRSPLP
+105 ARSPLP
-111 LHLTLRLISHICT
+111 LQLTLRLINQICT

-141 DLEHSGTELD
+141 DLEESEAEID
-151 LGSQKLRPSNIMVIE
+151 LGSQKLCPSNIMVIE
-166 PNQEKSDP
+166 PNQETSEP

-185 EESGSVDGWD
+185 EESGSVDSWD
-195 RYQNRSDDLGTI
+195 RYQNKLDGLDTI

-246 TINSLIQNS
+246 TINNLIQSS
-255 ISPEFEEQ
+255 ISLGFEEQ
-263 LADLADWQT
+263 LTALADWQA

-283 IEDANS
+283 IEDANA
-289 QKQQGEYRTMV
+289 QKQQGEYRMMV

-325 EEQINL
+325 EEQIDL
-331 ADQQATMS
+331 ADQQTTMG
-339 NFEAAIGSWEKVLEL
+339 NFEVAIESWEKVLEL

-366 NSEIGRLELLA
+366 TSEIGRLELLA

-383 KEVQTQKELIRQM
+383 KQVQAQKELIRQM
-396 STAQQEIDSERDNF
+396 STSQEEIDSERDNF
-410 DRDRLSRDQEIDR
+410 DRDRLSQDQKIDR
-423 LQVDLSA
+423 LQTDLSA
-430 ADLAVKSTKQEW
+430 ADLEVKSTKQEW
-442 KEEIEELSKEHKQQ
+442 KEEIEELSQEHKQQ
-456 VDKLEL
+456 LEKLEL

-473 ISQQSEDLTGQ
+473 ISQQSEDLKGQ
-484 LVDLEQIRVNLDK
+484 VVDLEKIRVNLDK
-497 VVQEQEVVLKR
+497 VVEEQETKLKQ
-508 QEEDIDQL
+508 QEEDIDHLQ
-516 HILSEETK
+516 ILSEEIK
-524 KEKSQFEAENSELIE
+524 KEKFQFEAKNSELIE
-539 QRDSLQKNKDELE
+539 HRDSLQKNKDELE
-552 KKVIDQSEEL
+552 QKVIDQSEEL
-562 SNQSLKLD
+562 SDQSLKLD
-570 ELDKKNEEVKGAL
+570 ELGKKSEEVKGAL
-583 EASESKLE
+583 EVSEGKLE
-591 SLKNNQS
+591 SLKENQS
-598 ELSQT
+598 ELSKT
-603 VKEKASQIELLEKR
+603 VEKKDSQIELLEKR
-617 RNKEKEVFR
+617 RSKEKEVFQ

-638 TEQKNEQLFKNQI
+638 TEQKNEQLLKNQI

-656 NIGFQFEWAEL
+656 NIGFQFEWIEL

-679 QNSAFLETKEEQIK
+679 QNAAFLEIKEEQIK
-693 QFIAEKEFIDQ
+693 QFVAEKEFIDQ
-704 QVEELEAGFRLQAE
+704 QVEELEAGFRLQAD
-718 TLLEKDNLNQDLT
+718 TLLEKDNLNQDLIA
-731 VSTGKLEEQ
+731 STGKLEAQ
-740 IEELQTHQSLSENEL
+740 IEELQAHRSLSENEL

-765 EALKLNFESDLFN
+765 QALKLNFESDLLS

-801 TKSQSAIKSLEN
+801 A
-813 QISMLEEKLEA
+813 
-824 QIEGLQTHQSLSENE
+824 
-839 LGQKQEQ
+839 
-846 IEQLEALKLNFE
+846 
-858 SDLFNLTDSRDS
+858 DS
-870 LQQQLNQKER
+870 LAAVE
-880 SLEELEA
+880 
-887 NGQATIKSLENQVS
+887 SLENQVS

-922 KSGSKSNLSEKHQEF
+922 ENNSQSNLSDKHQEF
-937 EKILASQEEELT
+937 EKTLAAQEEKLT
-949 TLRNENSI
+949 SLKNENSM
-957 LNQQLQD
+957 LTQQLQD
-964 KLSSNDHSQAEIKT
+964 SLNANNYSQAEVKT
-978 LQNRIDE
+978 LKNRIDE

-993 VQEISFER
+993 VQEISVER
-1001 EKNQKELEF
+1001 EKNQKEIEF

-1022 TQEKLAL
+1022 TREKLAL
-1029 SSTVQEQTRMLKN
+1029 SSTVEEQTRMLKN

-1054 EALKNDNKHQQQ
+1054 EALKNDNKNQQK
-1066 EPIEQPLIPQ
+1066 ELIEQPLIPQ

-1205 KQATSQDA
+1205 KQAINQDA
-1213 AYAAVAAN
+1213 AYAAAAAN

-1233 FRHLLSNAES
+1233 FRQLIANAES

>member
-31 AHNTRLGNEIAL
+31 ARNTRLGNEIAL
-43 KVFHSDLFPED
+43 KVFHSDLFPKEI
-54 TDYQKFEQKA
+54 DYQKFEQKA

-105 TRSPLP
+105 ARSPLP
-111 LHLTLRLISHICT
+111 LQLTLRLINQICT

-141 DLEHSGTELD
+141 DLEESEAGID
-151 LGSQKLRPSNIMVIE
+151 LGSQKLCPSNIMVIE
-166 PNQEKSDP
+166 PNQETSEP

-185 EESGSVDGWD
+185 EESGSVDSWD
-195 RYQNRSDDLGTI
+195 RYQNKLDGLDTI

-246 TINSLIQNS
+246 TINNLIQSS
-255 ISPEFEEQ
+255 ISLGFEEQ
-263 LADLADWQT
+263 LTALANWQA

-283 IEDANS
+283 IEDANA
-289 QKQQGEYRTMV
+289 QKQQGEYRMMV

-325 EEQINL
+325 EEQIDL
-331 ADQQATMS
+331 ADQQTTMG
-339 NFEAAIGSWEKVLEL
+339 NFEVAIESWEKVLEL

-366 NSEIGRLELLA
+366 TSEIGRLELLA

-383 KEVQTQKELIRQM
+383 KQVQAQKELIRQM
-396 STAQQEIDSERDNF
+396 STSQEEIDSERDNF
-410 DRDRLSRDQEIDR
+410 DRDRLSQDQKIDR
-423 LQVDLSA
+423 LQTDLSA
-430 ADLAVKSTKQEW
+430 ADLEVKSTKQEW
-442 KEEIEELSKEHKQQ
+442 KEEIEELSQEHKQQ
-456 VDKLEL
+456 LEKLEL

-484 LVDLEQIRVNLDK
+484 VVDLEKIRVNLDK
-497 VVQEQEVVLKR
+497 VVEEQETKLKQ
-508 QEEDIDQL
+508 QEEDIDHLQ
-516 HILSEETK
+516 ILSEEIK
-524 KEKSQFEAENSELIE
+524 KEKFQFEAKNSELIE
-539 QRDSLQKNKDELE
+539 HRDSLQKNKDELE
-552 KKVIDQSEEL
+552 QKVIDQSEEL
-562 SNQSLKLD
+562 SDQSLKLD
-570 ELDKKNEEVKGAL
+570 ELGKKSEEVKGAL
-583 EASESKLE
+583 EVSEGKLE
-591 SLKNNQS
+591 SLKENQS
-598 ELSQT
+598 ELSKT
-603 VKEKASQIELLEKR
+603 VEKKDSQIELLEKR
-617 RNKEKEVFR
+617 RSKEKEVFQ

-638 TEQKNEQLFKNQI
+638 TEQKNEQLLKNQI

-656 NIGFQFEWAEL
+656 NIGFQFEWIEL

-679 QNSAFLETKEEQIK
+679 QNAAFLEIKEEQIK
-693 QFIAEKEFIDQ
+693 QFVAEKEFIDQ
-704 QVEELEAGFRLQAE
+704 QVEELEAGFRLQAD
-718 TLLEKDNLNQDLT
+718 TLLEKDNLNQDLIA
-731 VSTGKLEEQ
+731 STGKLEAQ
-740 IEELQTHQSLSENEL
+740 IEELQAHQSLSENEL

-765 EALKLNFESDLFN
+765 QALKLNFESDLLS

-795 SLEELE
+795 
-801 TKSQSAIKSLEN
+801 
-813 QISMLEEKLEA
+813 
-824 QIEGLQTHQSLSENE
+824 
-839 LGQKQEQ
+839 
-846 IEQLEALKLNFE
+846 F
-858 SDLFNLTDSRDS
+858 
-870 LQQQLNQKER
+870 
-880 SLEELEA
+880 LEELEA
-887 NGQATIKSLENQVS
+887 DSLATVESLENQVS

-922 KSGSKSNLSEKHQEF
+922 ENNSQSNLSDKHQEF
-937 EKILASQEEELT
+937 EKTLAAQEEKLT
-949 TLRNENSI
+949 SLKNENST
-957 LNQQLQD
+957 LTQQLQD
-964 KLSSNDHSQAEIKT
+964 SLNANNYSQAEVKT
-978 LQNRIDE
+978 LKNRIDE

-993 VQEISFER
+993 VQEISVER
-1001 EKNQKELEF
+1001 EKNQKEIEF

-1022 TQEKLAL
+1022 TREKLAL
-1029 SSTVQEQTRMLKN
+1029 SSTVEEQTRMLKN

-1054 EALKNDNKHQQQ
+1054 EALKNDNKNQQK
-1066 EPIEQPLIPQ
+1066 ELIEQPLIPQ

-1205 KQATSQDA
+1205 KQAINQDA
-1213 AYAAVAAN
+1213 AYAAAAAN

-1233 FRHLLSNAES
+1233 FRQLIANAES

>member
-185 EESGSVDGWD
+185 EESGSVDSWD
-195 RYQNRSDDLGTI
+195 RYKNRSDGLGTI

-305 AIDLLPTNQPIQNL
+305 AIDLLPTNQLIQNL

-524 KEKSQFEAENSELIE
+524 KEKSQFEAESSELIE

-570 ELDKKNEEVKGAL
+570 ELGEKNEEVKGAL

-626 KLEQSWQEQVNQ
+626 KLELSWQEQVNQ

-679 QNSAFLETKEEQIK
+679 QNSALLETKEEQIK

-788 QLNQKEQ
+788 QLNQKE
-795 SLEELE
+795 
-801 TKSQSAIKSLEN
+801 
-813 QISMLEEKLEA
+813 
-824 QIEGLQTHQSLSENE
+824 
-839 LGQKQEQ
+839 
-846 IEQLEALKLNFE
+846 
-858 SDLFNLTDSRDS
+858 
-870 LQQQLNQKER
+870 R
-880 SLEELEA
+880 SLEKLEA
-887 NGQATIKSLENQVS
+887 NGQATIESLENQVS

-922 KSGSKSNLSEKHQEF
+922 KSDSKSNLSEKHQEF

-1213 AYAAVAAN
+1213 AYAAAAAN

-1233 FRHLLSNAES
+1233 FRHLLSNAEL

>member
-195 RYQNRSDDLGTI
+195 RYKNRSDGLGTI

-456 VDKLEL
+456 LDKLEL

-473 ISQQSEDLTGQ
+473 ISQQSEDLTSQ

-497 VVQEQEVVLKR
+497 VVQEQEAVLKR
-508 QEEDIDQL
+508 QEEDIDQF

-570 ELDKKNEEVKGAL
+570 ELGEKNEEVKGAL

-788 QLNQKEQ
+788 QLNQKE
-795 SLEELE
+795 
-801 TKSQSAIKSLEN
+801 
-813 QISMLEEKLEA
+813 
-824 QIEGLQTHQSLSENE
+824 
-839 LGQKQEQ
+839 
-846 IEQLEALKLNFE
+846 
-858 SDLFNLTDSRDS
+858 
-870 LQQQLNQKER
+870 R

-922 KSGSKSNLSEKHQEF
+922 KSDSKSNLSEKHQEF
-937 EKILASQEEELT
+937 EKILANQEEELT

-1213 AYAAVAAN
+1213 AYAAAAAN